1 MAFLTPLRFL
11 NAMCYTMQSIKIRIE
26 CHNIYQNYTR
36 LHNLKINNSIPRGIL
51 QSQGRNSYYPIL
63 VRKVLFIKCLGV
75 YFQVPGDCHQVHL
88 DKPRS

>member
-11 NAMCYTMQSIKIRIE
+11 NAMCYTMQSIKIRTE

-36 LHNLKINNSIPRGIL
+36 WHNLKINNSIPRGIL
-51 QSQGRNSYYPIL
+51 QSQGRNLHYPIWAC
-63 VRKVLFIKCLGV
+63 KVFFIKRLGV
-75 YFQVPGDCHQVHL
+75 YFQDPGDCHQVHL